1 MAVETWNTQVQKV
14 GVSNRIMTL
23 RDLREFIQAAKDI
36 GMTGDALLS
45 DVIELKIEQEIP
57 IVGGTPV
64 VTTTP

>member
-23 RDLREFIQAAKDI
+23 RDLREFIQAAKDL